1 MMFEIIMNMPVRPKK
16 DDPPGGNLVHRLI
29 CSYPVETLAD
39 MVDDLNQTDFLIVE
53 EWYPNEKS
61 QLTSHGVTALN
72 RRSVGKIKEWS
83 TK

>member
-16 DDPPGGNLVHRLI
+16 DDPPGVNLVHRLI
-29 CSYPVETLAD
+29 CSYPVESLGEI
-39 MVDDLNQTDFLIVE
+39 VDDLNQTDFLVVN

-61 QLTSHGVTALN
+61 QLTSHGVIALN
-72 RRSVGKIKEWS
+72 RRYIGKIKEWS